1 MMHGGPPKARHQG
14 ISCVFRADV
23 PPCRFGRK
31 FLLIE
36 GGIQLLICEIIV
48 GILIAVG
55 IGASGGYC
63 SGSIL
68 NLCHKFLNL

>member
-1 MMHGGPPKARHQG
+1 MVGHQG
-14 ISCVFRADV
+14 MSCVFCCDGV

-31 FLLIE
+31 FLLVE
-36 GGIQLLICEIIV
+36 GGLQLLICEIIV

-63 SGSIL
+63 CDSIFNSVHEL
-68 NLCHKFLNL
+68 TSLVM